1 MRNKHIL
8 FVLLGAFCLAIP
20 VSAQKNAV
28 KVKKIKTSVNADSL
42 EVRKLIDAA
51 KKGDA
56 ESQNTLGTYYYAG
69 KKAEA
74 CQGYRK
80 HGALLSIRAWNQ
92 ERFIDGSETLQ
103 GIHQGR

>member
-28 KVKKIKTSVNADSL
+28 KVKKIKTSVNADLL

-69 KKAEA
+69 KKVKQNYDADVGVKYYVDYAKQITYTLSHYWQNCKCRKAE
-74 CQGYRK
+74 
-80 HGALLSIRAWNQ
+80 
-92 ERFIDGSETLQ
+92 
-103 GIHQGR
+103 